1 MGKTCGLDLQ
11 IDIDWHSLKPFKAPD
26 RLFASRADAVI
37 RVAFPDAAAIWRA
50 RASSSLNWK
59 DGVWDVA
66 STLVEDRL
74 GMLIDAIDGLRDSEG
89 GFPGP
94 IIYWNAILP
103 WNSPSS
109 PVALCVYTTGSPV
122 PTSPGN
128 TLMETTSMP
137 SYIGFDNPSICKR
150 NSFCSDCISG

>member
-59 DGVWDVA
+59 DGVWDVV
-66 STLVEDRL
+66 STLVKDRL
-74 GMLIDAIDGLRDSEG
+74 GMLIDAIDGLRLG
-89 GFPGP
+89 GWIPRT
-94 IIYWNAILP
+94 YYL
-103 WNSPSS
+103 
-109 PVALCVYTTGSPV
+109 L
-122 PTSPGN
+122 
-128 TLMETTSMP
+128 E
-137 SYIGFDNPSICKR
+137 R
-150 NSFCSDCISG
+150 NSAMELAVVTRCSVRLYDGLAGPDIAGEYTDGNNVYAKLYRVR